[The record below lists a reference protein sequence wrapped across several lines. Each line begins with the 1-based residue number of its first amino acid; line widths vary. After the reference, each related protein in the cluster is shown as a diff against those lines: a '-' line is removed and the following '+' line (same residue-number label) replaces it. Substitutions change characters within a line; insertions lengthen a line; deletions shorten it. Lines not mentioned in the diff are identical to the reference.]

1 MTNERKEENKRI
13 LLVEDQDPFAATGE
27 EYLTSRG
34 HRIDRA
40 RDYVEALR
48 ELDRNQYDC
57 VITDYLFPEHTGSG
71 RICLGRETAREIISL
86 AYRPTNWEYVEKMLE
101 IGEIESLGQNEAL
114 VKRDPNL
121 VYASFL
127 KAMRESEV
135 NQPLGFRI
143 AEKAKERNIFAVIAT
158 SGWHHGVLTS
168 PLRDLEELKSGHVI
182 VTCDPRSAKGG
193 ELYEENMKD
202 LRSEFEKLPTERKD
216 KEYTLIIEMFGKGNI
231 ILVSEGKIISCLES
245 QSFSARKIA
254 IHETYSYP
262 PSRANIINL
271 TFKDFKDLVNSSDKE
286 SIVKI
291 LAIDF
296 SFGGIYSE
304 EILSPLSIKKD
315 KKILNDSEL
324 KGLYERIQSILKKSL
339 SPVLINNDPF
349 PFSLTSLF
357 GEKVDYDS
365 FSLAL
370 DSFTS
375 TKAKT
380 SFDKKLKQVIELKE
394 IQINK
399 IKELEQESI
408 QFKEI
413 GDLIYNNY
421 SLIDNLIKQIKE
433 SKWKYN
439 DEIIKEKNAKE
450 SKVVIEI

>member
-1 MTNERKEENKRI
+1 MRSLTSLDIYFLVQELQVLVNSKVDKISQLDYKDFLFSFHKPSFGKIILRVTPNILNISTKKESSSLPNPFIMQLRK
-13 LLVEDQDPFAATGE
+13 
-27 EYLTSRG
+27 YLTS
-34 HRIDRA
+34 
-40 RDYVEALR
+40 
-48 ELDRNQYDC
+48 
-57 VITDYLFPEHTGSG
+57 
-71 RICLGRETAREIISL
+71 
-86 AYRPTNWEYVEKMLE
+86 
-101 IGEIESLGQNEAL
+101 
-114 VKRDPNL
+114 
-121 VYASFL
+121 SFL
-127 KAMRESEV
+127 ISITQKEFE
-135 NQPLGFRI
+135 RI
-143 AEKAKERNIFAVIAT
+143 I
-158 SGWHHGVLTS
+158 
-168 PLRDLEELKSGHVI
+168 ELK
-182 VTCDPRSAKGG
+182 
-193 ELYEENMKD
+193 L
-202 LRSEFEKLPTERKD
+202 RKD

-245 QSFSARKIA
+245 QSFSARKVA
-254 IHETYSYP
+254 PHETYSYP
-262 PSRANIINL
+262 PSRFNILSL

-324 KGLYERIQSILKKSL
+324 KGLYERINQILKKQL

-349 PFSLTSLF
+349 PFNLGSLV
-357 GEKVDYDS
+357 GEKVEYDS

-380 SFDKKLKQVIELKE
+380 SFDKRLKQVIELKE

-399 IKELEQESI
+399 IKELEEESI

-433 SKWKYN
+433 TKWKYN
-439 DEIIKEKNAKE
+439 DDIIKEKNAKE
-450 SKVVIEI
+450 SKVVIEL